1 MSHPSEAGIT
11 SATNE
16 GACEGE
22 IMAPDSSASESSA
35 NAGATSAEK
44 RDRAKWTV
52 MVFMGAETFEGT
64 DSLDYAAEADLQEIS
79 SIFTGKADQRDVGK
93 AGPLHVYVQVHRSSA
108 VTRRYRFGF
117 NPQAGKPT
125 ATVEDI
131 PKGKPEQALIDFIED
146 SIQESQHFPDDN
158 SMLVLWGHAYDFAFG
173 RSRTRGGVVDAID
186 FVELSDMLLRLQEKM
201 KARFGE
207 WDNKQSAEPPTLD
220 IIGFDACDVATVEMA
235 CQLQPFAKYLLGSE
249 IGIPIPGWPYDRILD
264 RLRYPKDRPMT
275 PPEFGSYVV
284 RRFCESYP
292 ASSPVSLTFLDLAQA
307 NELRY
312 RAELLALAL
321 LAAIDDPD
329 RRQRIMEL
337 FTQSQTGEDR
347 PYVDVVDLCLNL
359 VRHGGDPLIAETAR
373 ALGDFPL
380 NPRPPL
386 VGKSATGDGRPFI
399 VDHGRNAGELARLNG
414 ISLYAPNVASGNDF
428 DAVRSL
434 YDGFVFAKKTVWSQL
449 VHTLAKLS

>member
-1 MSHPSEAGIT
+1 
-11 SATNE
+11 
-16 GACEGE
+16 
-22 IMAPDSSASESSA
+22 
-35 NAGATSAEK
+35 
-44 RDRAKWTV
+44 

-79 SIFTGKADQRDVGK
+79 SIFTDKADQRDVGK
-93 AGPLHVYVQVHRSSA
+93 AGPLHVYVQVHRSSG
-108 VTRRYRFGF
+108 VTRRHRFAF
-117 NPQAGKPT
+117 DPQDGKST
-125 ATVEDI
+125 ATVDDI
-131 PKGKPEQALIDFIED
+131 PQGEPEQALVDFIED
-146 SIQESQHFPDDN
+146 SIEESGHHRDDN

-186 FVELSDMLLRLQEKM
+186 FVELSDMLLRLQDKM
-201 KARFGE
+201 TARFGKLY
-207 WDNKQSAEPPTLD
+207 DDQNAEPPTLD

-264 RLRYPKDRPMT
+264 RLRYPKDEPMT

-284 RRFCESYP
+284 RRFCESYE
-292 ASSPVSLTFLDLAQA
+292 ASSSPVSLTFLRLAQA

-321 LAAIDDPD
+321 LAAIEEPD
-329 RRQRIMEL
+329 RRERIAEL
-337 FTQSQTGEDR
+337 FIQSQTGEDR

-359 VRHGGDPLIAETAR
+359 VRYSGDPLIAEMAR
-373 ALGDFPL
+373 ALGDFLL
-380 NPRPPL
+380 NPQPPL
-386 VGKSATGDGRPFI
+386 VGKSATGEGRPFI
-399 VDHGRNAGELARLNG
+399 TDHGRNAGELARLNG
-414 ISLYAPNVASGNDF
+414 ISLYAPHIASGNDF

-434 YDGFVFAKKTVWSQL
+434 YDGFAFAKKTVWSRL

>member
-1 MSHPSEAGIT
+1 
-11 SATNE
+11 
-16 GACEGE
+16 
-22 IMAPDSSASESSA
+22 
-35 NAGATSAEK
+35 
-44 RDRAKWTV
+44 

-64 DSLDYAAEADLQEIS
+64 DPLDDAAEADLQEIR
-79 SIFTGKADQRDVGK
+79 SIFTVKADQRDAAK
-93 AGPLHVYVQVHRSSA
+93 AGPLNVYVQVHRSSG
-108 VTRRYRFGF
+108 VTRRHRFGF
-117 NPQAGKPT
+117 DPQAGKLT
-125 ATVEDI
+125 ATVDDI
-131 PKGKPEQALIDFIED
+131 PKGEPEQALIGFIED
-146 SIQESQHFPDDN
+146 SIRESGHRRDDN

-186 FVELSDMLLRLQEKM
+186 FVELSDMLLRLQNKM
-201 KARFGE
+201 KAQFGKWYDDE
-207 WDNKQSAEPPTLD
+207 SGEPPTLD

-292 ASSPVSLTFLDLAQA
+292 ASSPVSLTFLSLAQA

-321 LAAIDDPD
+321 LAAIDDSD
-329 RRQRIMEL
+329 RRLRIMEL

-359 VRHGGDPLIAETAR
+359 VRHGGDPLIAEMAR
-373 ALGDFPL
+373 ALGDFLL
-380 NPRPPL
+380 NPGPL
-386 VGKSATGDGRPFI
+386 VGKSATGEGRPFI

-414 ISLYAPNVASGNDF
+414 ISLYAPHVASGNDF